1 MIRMK
6 LDSFKIVPRGI
17 LIKRV
22 LKKARVATVS
32 KARKDGWWWKNKSKR
47 SNKTSVCSYQV
58 SVVDSW
64 RERESELARIVVLVV
79 VVVVCEA
86 FFFCC
91 VAWMFTRSH
100 RVTG

>member
-1 MIRMK
+1 MK

-64 RERESELARIVVLVV
+64 RERESELARIVLLLLLLF
-79 VVVVCEA
+79 A
-86 FFFCC
+86 KLFSS
-91 VAWMFTRSH
+91 VASH
-100 RVTG
+100 GCLRAVTESRDS